1 MRKERANKDSAMS
14 SEKPTNFQDVRMCG
28 FRERAEVDEALAL
41 LKARLTPLPAED
53 VGLHEAA
60 GRVLATD
67 IVAPIPVPPFDR
79 AAMDGFALHGEE
91 TFGASSY
98 NPLEL

>member
-1 MRKERANKDSAMS
+1 MS
-14 SEKPTNFQDVRMCG
+14 SEKPTSFQDVRMRG

-41 LKARLTPLPAED
+41 LKARLSPLSRED

-60 GRVLATD
+60 GRVLTAD

-79 AAMDGFALHGEE
+79 KLRTRNATLTTLKLKATAQHSVRS
-91 TFGASSY
+91 TQH
-98 NPLEL
+98 